1 VAREEMIRRSNQM
14 SVPVIDI
21 DGDLIIGFNETELKT
36 KLGI

>member
-1 VAREEMIRRSNQM
+1 MIRRSNQM

-21 DGDLIIGFNETELKT
+21 DGDLIIGFKEGELKA